1 MDMAKILGDGDF
13 LYDDEEENDELFGDL
28 EDEDDEELFD
38 SDLANDN
45 LDNDS
50 DIIE

>member
-1 MDMAKILGDGDF
+1 MDMKKKLGDDDL
-13 LYDDEEENDELFGDL
+13 LYDNEESDELFENL
-28 EDEDDEELFD
+28 DDEGDEMLFD

-50 DIIE
+50 DLIE